1 MTCIVGLV
9 HGDAVTIGGDAAAVD
24 GDNIAAGP
32 TKVFERGPYL
42 IGYCESFRTGQV
54 LQYRTRFTEQKCDD
68 EFEHLCTTFVDELRK
83 SLHQASAVSTDVPH
97 ELQGPL
103 LVAYR
108 RRLYTV
114 DADFAIHP
122 AAEYAAIGAGATYA
136 LGSLFSTVGDEPE
149 RRVVEA
155 LAAAAANC
163 TAVISPFTVLT
174 QGAPRC

>member
-9 HGDAVTIGGDAAAVD
+9 HGDAVTIGGDSAAVD

-54 LQYRTRFTEQKCDD
+54 LQYRAKFTEQKCDD
-68 EFEHLCTTFVDELRK
+68 PLEHLCTTFVDELRK
-83 SLHQASAVSTDVPH
+83 ALHQASAVSTDVPH

-108 RRLYTV
+108 NRLYTV
-114 DADFAIHP
+114 DSDFAIHP
-122 AAEYAAIGAGATYA
+122 AAEYAAIGAGASYA
-136 LGSLFSTVGDEPE
+136 LGSFCSTAGRDPE
-149 RRVVEA
+149 TRVFAA
-155 LAAAAANC
+155 LAAASIHC
-163 TAVISPFTVLT
+163 TAVISPFTIRT
-174 QGAPRC
+174 QGA